1 MSDEVQAFR
10 ATSGRVTGVL
20 GVLLSAAL
28 AVLFVVSEQAPMA
41 VPGVLACAFFG
52 VLVWAAMLRPRV
64 SATSTELRLTTM
76 FESATIPLAGVEGV
90 MVRRYLLVRAGGRK
104 YICPAIGRSLR
115 KTVRTEMKWNGGSQI
130 LSPGL
135 DAGSKLG
142 SLQTEAKGDPELAYA
157 DFVEQQIAHLA
168 DTDRARRG
176 IEARSEEEYEL
187 GAQTVRRRAWPV
199 IVLLAVLG
207 AAFVLSLFIVG

>member
-1 MSDEVQAFR
+1 MSDEVQTFR

-20 GVLLSAAL
+20 GVLLSAVL
-28 AVLFVVSEQAPMA
+28 AVTFAVTEHPSVA
-41 VPGVLACAFFG
+41 VPGVLGCVFSG

-64 SATSTELRLTTM
+64 SATADELRLVTM
-76 FESATIPLAGVEGV
+76 FESATIPLAAVEYV
-90 MVRRYLLVRAGGRK
+90 LVRRYLLVRAGGRK

-135 DAGSKLG
+135 QDGGKLG

-157 DFVEQQIAHLA
+157 DFVEEQITRLA
-168 DTDRARRG
+168 DHDRARRG

-187 GAQTVRRRAWPV
+187 GAQVVRRRAWPV
-199 IVLLAVLG
+199 IALLAVLG
-207 AAFVLSLFIVG
+207 AAFVVSLLITG

>member
-1 MSDEVQAFR
+1 MSEEVQTFR
-10 ATSGRVTGVL
+10 ATSGRVTGAL
-20 GVLLSAAL
+20 GVALSAVL
-28 AVLFVVSEQAPMA
+28 AVLFVVSEKPSVA
-41 VPGVLACAFFG
+41 VPGVLGCAFFG

-64 SATSTELRLTTM
+64 SATSDELRLTTM
-76 FESATIPLAGVEGV
+76 FESATIPLAAVENV
-90 MVRRYLLVRAGGRK
+90 LVRRYLLVRAGGRK

-115 KTVRTEMKWNGGSQI
+115 KTVRNEMRWNGGTQI

-135 DAGSKLG
+135 QAGDKLG

-157 DFVEQQIAHLA
+157 DFVEQQITQLA

-187 GAQTVRRRAWPV
+187 GSQAVRRRAWPV
-199 IVLLAVLG
+199 IGLLAVLA
-207 AAFVLSLFIVG
+207 AAFLLSLLLGG